1 MFKMP
6 QHSRFPN
13 PSRFMN
19 PLTALLSRSRAAGR
33 SLAPRL
39 TLALTAT
46 ALLVAVPAGAQTAWN
61 VDSAHTEV
69 NFKVNHFFT
78 PVSGTFHEYE
88 IDLNYDPE
96 NPAASSVDVRISVA
110 SVDTGNSDRDE
121 HLRSEDF
128 FEADAHPYMTFR
140 STSVRD
146 LGNGSLMATGPLTM
160 KGITQEV
167 ELPIRVLGMQELDA
181 DMQQMLGGVQRVAG
195 FSAETRLRRQ
205 DFGVG
210 VGSWAATLVVGGNVD
225 VEILLEA
232 NQR

>member
-1 MFKMP
+1 
-6 QHSRFPN
+6 
-13 PSRFMN
+13 MN
-19 PLTALLSRSRAAGR
+19 SLTALLFRSAAAGR

-39 TLALTAT
+39 TLALTAG

-61 VDSAHTEV
+61 VDTAHTEV

-78 PVSGTFHEYE
+78 PVSGTFHDYE
-88 IDLNYDPE
+88 VDLNYDPE

-110 SVDTGNSDRDE
+110 SVDTGNSERDE

-146 LGNGSLMATGPLTM
+146 LGNGSLVATGPLTM
-160 KGITQEV
+160 KGVTQEV